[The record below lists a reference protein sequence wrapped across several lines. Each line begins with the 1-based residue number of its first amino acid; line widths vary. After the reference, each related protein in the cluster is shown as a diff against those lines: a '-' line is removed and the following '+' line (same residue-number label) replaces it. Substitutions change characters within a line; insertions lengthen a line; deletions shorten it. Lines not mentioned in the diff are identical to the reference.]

1 MGLFSLC
8 VLKQIDDWRDIGL
21 PKELIKTRRVRSL
34 GANSLV
40 TGFGNEYEAL
50 GASITHPHSG

>member
-1 MGLFSLC
+1 M
-8 VLKQIDDWRDIGL
+8 KQIDDWRDIAL
-21 PKELIKTRRVRSL
+21 PKQRSNMPRIRTL

-50 GASITHPHSG
+50 GSNDTLKHPG